1 MKPMIKLVSGLL
13 LRTVAAP
20 VVVTGVAAQAT
31 AKGIVHTGVALN
43 NVGEAVELK
52 GLQMQSDADGKIA
65 TSKLEMSQDKAE
77 RKARRREDAAQAS
90 SSKRAECARRVQE
103 LEMRRTMRRQLAEV
117 DLTQLHAMA
126 TSGAGG
132 VVVDVA

>member
-1 MKPMIKLVSGLL
+1 MIKLVSGLL

-31 AKGIVHTGVALN
+31 AKGIVRTGVALN

-77 RKARRREDAAQAS
+77 RKARRREAAAKAS

-103 LEMRRTMRRQLAEV
+103 LETRRTMRRQLAEV

-126 TSGAGG
+126 TYGAGG
-132 VVVDVA
+132 VAVDVA